1 MRIGIDMLGN
11 QSSSR
16 NRGIGRYTRN
26 LVSQLLS
33 RHPQHE
39 YVLYH
44 YEGLP
49 GMNDVWPGS
58 PELRL
63 VHCDFPD
70 GNLRESAEQIA
81 AHNRDGLDILL
92 QTTPLECYSGHLP
105 PAKTL
110 RGPKLAAILYDLI
123 PMLFQELYL
132 SHTKYSQT
140 YYQAVRQLRQYDLL
154 LAISEASRRDGLHVL
169 EMSPEQVVTIGAA
182 SNREF
187 FFPDRSQPISDA
199 ARNTLQTFGVEGSF
213 VYCLSGLDAA
223 RTCWG

>member
-33 RHPQHE
+33 RHPRHE

-70 GNLRESAEQIA
+70 GNLRERRGA
-81 AHNRDGLDILL
+81 NRRA
-92 QTTPLECYSGHLP
+92 QPRRSGH
-105 PAKTL
+105 PA
-110 RGPKLAAILYDLI
+110 AD
-123 PMLFQELYL
+123 
-132 SHTKYSQT
+132 
-140 YYQAVRQLRQYDLL
+140 
-154 LAISEASRRDGLHVL
+154 
-169 EMSPEQVVTIGAA
+169 
-182 SNREF
+182 
-187 FFPDRSQPISDA
+187 DA
-199 ARNTLQTFGVEGSF
+199 AGMLQRPFAAGEDA
-213 VYCLSGLDAA
+213 CAALSW
-223 RTCWG
+223 RQSCTT